1 MSTYTVPAPL
11 LQQVV
16 NVLNQRPAGEVFM
29 LLLALKE
36 EVDRQDAE
44 KAAQPQPRHAPPIPT
59 MGRQE

>member
-1 MSTYTVPAPL
+1 MSTYTIPAAL

-29 LLLALKE
+29 LLLALKQ

-44 KAAQPQPRHAPPIPT
+44 KPAPRDERPPVPT
-59 MGRQE
+59 MGRPE

>member
-1 MSTYTVPAPL
+1 MSTYTIPAKL

-29 LLLALKE
+29 LLLALKQ

-44 KAAQPQPRHAPPIPT
+44 KPAQRDERPPVPT
-59 MGRQE
+59 MGRPE

>member
-1 MSTYTVPAPL
+1 MTYTIPAAL

-44 KAAQPQPRHAPPIPT
+44 KPAVQPSKDLPIPT
-59 MGRQE
+59 LGRQE